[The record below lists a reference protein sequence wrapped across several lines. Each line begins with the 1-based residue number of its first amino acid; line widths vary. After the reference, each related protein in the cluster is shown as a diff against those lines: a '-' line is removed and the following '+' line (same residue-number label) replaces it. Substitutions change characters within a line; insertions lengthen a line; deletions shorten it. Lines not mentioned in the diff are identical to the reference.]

1 MNNRKSH
8 LTIHYDHEG
17 DILEMLFEDAPASL
31 EEIAE
36 DIFERRTPDGRVIG
50 FMVLNFSRHDRE
62 TLALPLH
69 ITATAPA

>member
-1 MNNRKSH
+1 MATLKVWSDR
-8 LTIHYDHEG
+8 EG
-17 DILEMLFEDAPASL
+17 DILEVLFEDAPATL

-50 FMVLNFSRHDRE
+50 FVVLNFSKHDRD

-69 ITATAPA
+69 VTAISAA